1 MRVDALDEAIRA
13 DRERGFEPFC
23 VVATPGTVTTGSIDP
38 IADIADVCER
48 EHLWLHLDGAY
59 GGLFVLSD
67 RKRDAFKAC
76 ARADSVAV
84 DPHKLLFAP
93 LEAGCLL
100 VRDRTTLTQAFA
112 FHPSVGVVDKDPLML
127 DYMDYGQ
134 QLSRSFRALKL
145 WSALQTFGVDAFRS
159 AIDQTLDLARYLA
172 ELIEAE
178 PGLELMA
185 PAPLTA
191 VCFRIKDATEA
202 DHAAVLTRL
211 VEEGTAFLI
220 PARINGRPGIRAC
233 VTNYRTT
240 HADIDLIVARLS
252 DITRQ
257 LSI

>member
-1 MRVDALDEAIRA
+1 
-13 DRERGFEPFC
+13 
-23 VVATPGTVTTGSIDP
+23 
-38 IADIADVCER
+38 
-48 EHLWLHLDGAY
+48 
-59 GGLFVLSD
+59 
-67 RKRDAFKAC
+67 
-76 ARADSVAV
+76 
-84 DPHKLLFAP
+84 
-93 LEAGCLL
+93 
-100 VRDRTTLTQAFA
+100 
-112 FHPSVGVVDKDPLML
+112 
-127 DYMDYGQ
+127 MDYGQ

-185 PAPLTA
+185 PVPLTA

-211 VEEGTAFLI
+211 AEEGTAFLI

-233 VTNYRTT
+233 ITNYRTT
-240 HADIDLIVARLS
+240 RADIGLIMARLS